1 MPYHFGDGIV
11 VPRPAPTVGEVAIE
25 RWQEAGLLKPSV
37 IKPLLATIE
46 DNLILHQL
54 GTLHFEDQASLRRV
68 LAEILG

>member
-1 MPYHFGDGIV
+1 
-11 VPRPAPTVGEVAIE
+11 
-25 RWQEAGLLKPSV
+25 LLKPSV